1 MSANRISPFA
11 ILLFLLLSIP
21 LLEIYLLISVG
32 RIIGAGSTVLL
43 LIVTAILGAWLLRL
57 QGLQTLSKVQAATQA
72 GKVPAVELVD
82 GVILLVCGVA
92 LLTPGFFTDAI
103 GFIALVPSIR
113 RRAAE
118 GLLRHFSNR
127 LGVQINVHPYG
138 SQSNTIE
145 GSYRRED

>member
-1 MSANRISPFA
+1 MPAHRISPFA

-32 RIIGAGSTVLL
+32 RMIGAGSTVLVV
-43 LIVTAILGAWLLRL
+43 IVTAILGAWLLRL

-72 GKVPAVELVD
+72 GKLPAVELVE

-113 RRAAE
+113 QRAAE
-118 GLLRHFSNR
+118 GLLRHFLNR
-127 LGVQINVHPYG
+127 PGVHLNVGPHAPE
-138 SQSNTIE
+138 SNTIE